1 MFANQ
6 ILFIYLFFSCCHI
19 TGLTAVV
26 VSLSLPETRG
36 IDCIE
41 TVEEAEYFYKHKHLM
56 KANCVRL
63 VFTSFSLIY
72 IVFVSR

>member
-41 TVEEAEYFYKHKHLM
+41 TIEEAEYFYKHKKLLKNGCGM
-56 KANCVRL
+56 LVISKNCCTL
-63 VFTSFSLIY
+63 YPI
-72 IVFVSR
+72 

>member
-1 MFANQ
+1 MKYFKNY
-6 ILFIYLFFSCCHI
+6 IF

-26 VSLSLPETRG
+26 VSFSLPETRG

-63 VFTSFSLIY
+63 VFTSFSVIY